1 MARPRFL
8 VPLLKPAGTIS
19 LPEEESHHASRV
31 LRCQTGDVVVLFD
44 GKGNE
49 ATASIEAVS
58 KRSVEAAIQTYD
70 FAPRDHLGRL
80 NFAVAVPKGDR
91 QKSTVEKL
99 VELGVDSLTP
109 LATTRGV
116 AVVDESNVD
125 RLARYTIEACKQCGR
140 NRLMTVGTSLTL
152 NQLNIAQP
160 HLQTWILHPD
170 LPGTECYS
178 IREACQLEMTYPP
191 QQLLFLVGPEG
202 GFTDDEV
209 TLAVSLGAKILT
221 LGDRI
226 QRVET
231 AVSTAAVLGSLWL
244 SGS

>member
-1 MARPRFL
+1 
-8 VPLLKPAGTIS
+8 
-19 LPEEESHHASRV
+19 
-31 LRCQTGDVVVLFD
+31 
-44 GKGNE
+44 
-49 ATASIEAVS
+49 
-58 KRSVEAAIQTYD
+58 
-70 FAPRDHLGRL
+70 
-80 NFAVAVPKGDR
+80 
-91 QKSTVEKL
+91 
-99 VELGVDSLTP
+99 
-109 LATTRGV
+109 
-116 AVVDESNVD
+116 VVDESNVD

-140 NRLMTVGTSLTL
+140 NRLMTVGTSLML
-152 NQLNIAQP
+152 SQLNLPQP

-170 LPGTECYS
+170 LPGSECYS
-178 IREACQLEMTYPP
+178 IREACHLEMTYPP